1 MKKSIKCLALASVLI
16 FAAPLSACNGT
27 ESNSSQTQVTSKA
40 TVISQV
46 NSHGIVN
53 LQNVDEDNTAAVNTE
68 IIVEVLPD
76 IGYRLEMLKVNNVD
90 ITATRRFTV
99 TQPIIYNVTAYI
111 VRAVAPGL
119 TAVVINGP
127 GRVEVGKEIKLE
139 GEVFGPYGDIAWSS
153 SDEKIATVDENG
165 KVKGIKPGFATITAT
180 AKDRDN
186 QGISTSHFVFVEPDY
201 IEKMISFYETGTF
214 DTGVKFTLPISMSL
228 NGMPITINSEMKVK
242 SYVENNQM
250 NFNMSGS
257 TSLSILGM
265 MGADI
270 DYQYLKGMDNPL
282 YTISK
287 TIDEVKTPLQI
298 GKMDLNV
305 SIFSLLEN
313 LVPSLLSLMGES
325 TTTSEQLDNSQI
337 VNLLSSMLIISEDP
351 SEGICLSPMALT
363 LVNQY
368 YQEIDWTALAGDMG
382 GLLTLFL
389 PESITD
395 IRYTVTLDENGGY
408 KTMSLTAD
416 GLKGDTTSE
425 FLNASLDMVSE
436 EFTDEDITNE
446 LNSISSYVAAEAAA
460 KDYLDKVDFVD
471 KLSLALGDEDKNN
484 SLYIEK
490 VAELWKTYEALNHD
504 AKGLVTGMDKDF
516 FSLLS
521 ISSLDNK
528 ASYYYPWLV
537 LTMTDQ
543 NSNVINEQ
551 SKVNAGDVIT
561 LNTELLGYYKT
572 EELDLS
578 YEITLSDKSL
588 NAEDYLTFDPT
599 NKTITIKKVS
609 DAGNLTVDI
618 KIPNAKT
625 SSGLTVSGVLAS
637 FII

>member
-27 ESNSSQTQVTSKA
+27 GSNSSQTQVTSKA

-90 ITATRRFTV
+90 ITATHRFTV

-111 VRAVAPGL
+111 VRDVAPGL

-201 IEKMISFYETGTF
+201 IEKMISFYEAGTF
-214 DTGVKFTLPISMSL
+214 DTGVKFTLPISVSL
-228 NGMPITINSEMKVK
+228 SGMPITINSEMKVK

-287 TIDEVKTPLQI
+287 TIDGVKTPLQI
-298 GKMDLNV
+298 GKMDLNI
-305 SIFSLLEN
+305 SIFTLLEN

-337 VNLLSSMLIISEDP
+337 VNLLSSMLVISEDP
-351 SEGICLSPMALT
+351 SEGIYLSPMALT

-382 GLLTLFL
+382 GLLTLFM

-395 IRYTVTLDENGGY
+395 IRYTVTLDENGDY

-416 GLKGDTTSE
+416 GLKDDTTSE
-425 FLNASLDMVSE
+425 FLNANLDMVSE

-460 KDYLDKVDFVD
+460 KDYLDKVDFVY

-490 VAELWKTYEALNHD
+490 VAELWKTYEALSHD
-504 AKGLVTGMDKDF
+504 AKGLVTGIDKDF

-521 ISSLDNK
+521 VSSLDNK

-543 NSNVINEQ
+543 NSNVITEQ
-551 SKVNAGDVIT
+551 SKANAGDVIT

-572 EELDLS
+572 EELNLS

-588 NAEDYLTFDPT
+588 NAEDYFTFDSV

-609 DAGNLTVDI
+609 DSGDLMVDI
-618 KIPNAKT
+618 KIPNTKT
-625 SSGLTVSGVLAS
+625 SSGLTISGVLAS